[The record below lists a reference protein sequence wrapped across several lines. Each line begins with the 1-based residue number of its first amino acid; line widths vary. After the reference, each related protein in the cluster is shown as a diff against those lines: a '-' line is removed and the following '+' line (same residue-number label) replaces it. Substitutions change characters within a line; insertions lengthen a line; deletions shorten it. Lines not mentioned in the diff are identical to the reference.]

1 MTIQYYERSHIN
13 QDYSGNQDKVYCAI
27 VKNFKSF
34 RSGKAVANQFE
45 ITIENGDKIFQS
57 YESIIA
63 IRTFCGKVLVDCDRW
78 DYSNTT
84 SRYRKIFLGESTKE
98 TKEKIDNG
106 TYLLTDLNGCMR
118 KYR

>member
-1 MTIQYYERSHIN
+1 MTIQLNKERLVT
-13 QDYSGNQDKVYCAI
+13 QDKVYCAI

-45 ITIENGDKIFQS
+45 IN
-57 YESIIA
+57 ESIIA

>member
-1 MTIQYYERSHIN
+1 MTIQLNKERLVT
-13 QDYSGNQDKVYCAI
+13 QDKVYCAI

-63 IRTFCGKVLVDCDRW
+63 SRTFCGKVLVDCDRW

>member
-1 MTIQYYERSHIN
+1 MTLQLNKERLVT
-13 QDYSGNQDKVYCAI
+13 QDKVYCAM
-27 VKNFKSF
+27 VKNFTSF

-63 IRTFCGKVLVDCDRW
+63 IKTFCGKILVDCDRW

>member
-1 MTIQYYERSHIN
+1 MTIQLNKERLVT
-13 QDYSGNQDKVYCAI
+13 QDKVYCAS
-27 VKNFKSF
+27 VKNFKSSK
-34 RSGKAVANQFE
+34 SGNPIANQFE

-78 DYSNTT
+78 NYSRTT
-84 SRYRKIFLGESTKE
+84 SRYRSQFLNENTKE

>member
-1 MTIQYYERSHIN
+1 MTLQLNKERLVT
-13 QDYSGNQDKVYCAI
+13 QDKVYSAI
-27 VKNFKSF
+27 VKNFTSL
-34 RSGKAVANQFE
+34 RSCKAIANQFV
-45 ITIENGDKIFQS
+45 ITIENGDRIFQS

-63 IRTFCGKVLVDCDRW
+63 IKTFCGKVLVDCDRW